1 MNECLRPH
9 DLVRLTPRAIRRIGQ
24 SAPGWV
30 RRSLRDVPWATVR
43 RAYVSGGVAVGIRG
57 PLREQRF
64 AASAGGAEIAE
75 VLGPEE
81 LAHAVPSRDH
91 GIFAALKT
99 VVRAARVRQLPV
111 GPIGAVGFELG
122 TGVRAVHNASD
133 LDVVV
138 RAPPSCEELQSL
150 ATELRSLG
158 VRVDVEVAFGNGY
171 GAALE
176 EVVRG
181 GPVLVKTPSGPRV
194 LPPFSL
200 PNAAVQALIAEA
212 ELTPKPAL
220 ADRRGSGAHG
230 DLCLELLVCSAE
242 TLRET
247 FEAVASAS
255 RGAAI
260 DTSLRKRL
268 GAIGREGERR
278 MLAATGGVNTHRGAI
293 WSLGLLVAAAS
304 LSRARDPETIATVAG
319 TIASISDATRGA
331 CDSNGAR
338 ACARFGVRGATGEA
352 QDAFPHALLR
362 ALPALRAGRERGR
375 PESIARVDALLCVMT
390 TLDDTCLLHRGG
402 AEALRAAQQ
411 GAAATLAAGGAGTPD
426 GALAFHALES
436 ELLARNASPGG
447 AADSLAAALLL
458 DSIERRTWA

>member
-1 MNECLRPH
+1 MTECLRPH
-9 DLVRLTPRAIRRIGQ
+9 DLVRLTPRAISRIEQ
-24 SAPGWV
+24 SAPAWARG
-30 RRSLRDVPWATVR
+30 SLRDAPWATVR
-43 RAYVSGGVAVGIRG
+43 RAYVSGAVAVGIRG

-64 AASAGGAEIAE
+64 AASARDAEIAE
-75 VLGPEE
+75 VIRPEE
-81 LAHAVPSRDH
+81 LIDTVPSRDH
-91 GIFAALKT
+91 GVFAALGT
-99 VVRAARVRQLPV
+99 VVRAARARQLPV
-111 GPIGAVGFELG
+111 GPIGAAGFELG

-133 LDVVV
+133 LDVIV
-138 RAPPSCEELQSL
+138 RAPPSCEKLQSF
-150 ATELRSLG
+150 ASDLRDLG

-171 GAALE
+171 GVALE

-181 GPVLVKTPSGPRV
+181 GPVLVKTPSGPRM
-194 LPPFSL
+194 LPAFSIA
-200 PNAAVQALIAEA
+200 NAAVQSLIAEA

-220 ADRRGSGAHG
+220 VDRRGSGAHV
-230 DLCLELLVCSAE
+230 DLSLELLVRSAE

-247 FEAVASAS
+247 FEAVAAES

-260 DTSLRKRL
+260 DASLRGRL

-278 MLAATGGVNTHRGAI
+278 MLAVTGGVNTHRGAI

-304 LSRARDPETIATVAG
+304 LSRSRDPETIATVAAA
-319 TIASISDATRGA
+319 IASISDATRGA
-331 CDSNGAR
+331 YDSNGAR
-338 ACARFGVRGATGEA
+338 ACARFGVRGAAGEA
-352 QDAFPHALLR
+352 RDAFPHAVQR

-411 GAAATLAAGGAGTPD
+411 GAGATLAAGGIGAPG
-426 GALAFHALES
+426 GALAFDALES

-458 DSIERRTWA
+458 DSIERQTWA